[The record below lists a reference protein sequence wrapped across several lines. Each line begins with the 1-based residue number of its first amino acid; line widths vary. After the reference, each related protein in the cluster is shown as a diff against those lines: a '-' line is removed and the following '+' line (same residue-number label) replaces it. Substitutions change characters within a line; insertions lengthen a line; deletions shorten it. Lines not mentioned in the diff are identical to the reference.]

1 MQEPSLPPPTNLTTA
16 DIMDLPIIFADDS
29 LVSEAPMPPVEEP
42 KAPQQVVIT
51 TKSKPISTNK
61 LVVINKQIPTT
72 STTLT
77 MPSSSHPNLLK
88 RPVPT
93 NAQRPSTQP
102 MKYAKIIVSKRGI
115 EDVKPQRSPKPYDP
129 NAFEHLDLEAELKA
143 TTVPKPSHA
152 TMLSK
157 SKADITK
164 QLIVGNKKATIT
176 SGGSMGNMTVRVPVS
191 FSKSSTAGAPS
202 RFVYTESPVNDS
214 ATHVVLNRTVTSNK
228 DNSKTIRFENVAT
241 KDVKVDKTND

>member
-29 LVSEAPMPPVEEP
+29 LVSEAPMPHVEEP
-42 KAPQQVVIT
+42 KTPQQVLIT
-51 TKSKPISTNK
+51 TKAKSLSSNK
-61 LVVINKQIPTT
+61 LVVINKQLPTT

-77 MPSSSHPNLLK
+77 LPSSSHSNMLK
-88 RPVPT
+88 RAPPT
-93 NAQRPSTQP
+93 NPQRPSPQP
-102 MKYAKIIVSKRGI
+102 MKYAKIIVSKRGV
-115 EDVKPQRSPKPYDP
+115 EDSKPQRSPKPYDP

-157 SKADITK
+157 SKPDITK

-176 SGGSMGNMTVRVPVS
+176 SGGSMGMTVRVPVS
-191 FSKSSTAGAPS
+191 FTKSSTPGAPS

-214 ATHVVLNRTVTSNK
+214 ATHVVLNRTVTSTK
-228 DNSKTIRFENVAT
+228 DNSKTIRFESVTT
-241 KDVKVDKTND
+241 KDVKADKTND